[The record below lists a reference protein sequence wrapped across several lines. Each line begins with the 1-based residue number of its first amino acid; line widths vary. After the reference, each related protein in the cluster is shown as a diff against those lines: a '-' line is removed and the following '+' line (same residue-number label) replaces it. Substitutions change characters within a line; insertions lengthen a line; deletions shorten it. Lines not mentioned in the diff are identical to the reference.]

1 MAKRSLKASA
11 LGIQKAK
18 QAFER
23 RAWTQEYL
31 ASAVGLQTR
40 QSIWK
45 FFSGRPIERHL
56 FIDICFQ
63 LDLDWEDIADL
74 PRFEPI
80 VSELSPPLL
89 DLENSRQDVASALV
103 EQQTWLEQ
111 ARLQVAG
118 LIQNQCGV
126 VPATLDLEQPLPLS
140 QIYTEVNLLEHLSSH
155 RWLELADLQNAT
167 TTGFPSAHASDVAP
181 SREES
186 QSSQQQ
192 RTVIPALEAI
202 QQYNKL
208 AIFGKPGAGKTTFLQ
223 HLALLC
229 SQAQLHNAYIPIFIP
244 LRNID
249 FQLLQEA
256 SHLMDAI
263 AKQWQ
268 SLGISSD
275 RLEPLLQQGNLL
287 ILLDGFD
294 EVAQSHRGELHGQ
307 IQQLAAVYPQT
318 PMVMTCRLGIED
330 HHFRG
335 FTLME
340 MADFGWSQIEM
351 FVQKW
356 FLSQYAAA
364 TDLAQEKAKQF
375 LEQLQLHHHQ
385 PIRELAGTPIL
396 LHLLCLVFTERGT
409 FPKKRSR
416 LYQNGLDILLS
427 RWDNA
432 RGIQRDLV
440 YGNLSL
446 SDRINILSQIATTFF
461 EQGKQFFEKNEAIPI
476 IMDYLATLP
485 NSSADP
491 ETLWLQSE
499 EVLRA
504 IVLHHGL
511 FVEQAR
517 DIYSF
522 SHLTFQEYL
531 TARKIF
537 TSAITRNA
545 ALKTVTSIAT
555 NLFVPPIHP
564 LQHLAARVLD
574 IRWREVIALTVEL
587 LPNADSLLQLMQ
599 QRIDGWISDYSALQM
614 FFGWL
619 AGQAETIAH
628 LYKPAAARAF
638 YFSLVQNCGF
648 DLAFACDSELAL
660 DVTPELSLDLEL
672 MRILHQA
679 KSFLAAPTLQ
689 QGFNLCFALD
699 LNPRFELEPSFG
711 QCLHELSRQLIAVV
725 HSQEALEDW
734 CGQQGDNWVE
744 QLRSVLVE
752 YRNIGHDWQFNT
764 AQQATLSQFYQAT
777 LFLVRCYQ
785 GASQVSV
792 PTRLSLE
799 ERLLRISVPKAV
811 NTCEEVSYPAY
822 VTSRDRSIATQ
833 NSVSNL
839 ASGCA

>member
-1 MAKRSLKASA
+1 MAKRSVKASTS
-11 LGIQKAK
+11 GINRAK

-74 PRFEPI
+74 PRIEPI
-80 VSELSPPLL
+80 VAEPEAEVVESATELTRV
-89 DLENSRQDVASALV
+89 LE
-103 EQQTWLEQ
+103 EQQRWLEQ
-111 ARLQVAG
+111 LRLQVAS

-140 QIYTEVNLLEHLSSH
+140 QIYTEVNLFEHLSSH
-155 RWLELADLQNAT
+155 RWLELADLQHPTHETLIAQGLGELT
-167 TTGFPSAHASDVAP
+167 ALT
-181 SREES
+181 SRETL

-192 RTVIPALEAI
+192 RVAISALESI
-202 QQYNKL
+202 KLHNKL

-223 HLALLC
+223 HLALRC
-229 SQAQLHNAYIPIFIP
+229 SENRLHSPYIPVFIP
-244 LRNID
+244 LRNIE
-249 FQLLQEA
+249 FQPLHDSSYLLEA
-256 SHLMDAI
+256 I
-263 AKQWQ
+263 CKQWQ
-268 SLGISSD
+268 GLGVSLEQIE
-275 RLEPLLQQGNLL
+275 LLLQQGNLL

-294 EVAQSHRGELHGQ
+294 EVAQNHRSELHLQ
-307 IQQLAAVYPQT
+307 IQQLAATYPQS

-330 HHFRG
+330 YHFRG

-340 MADFGWSQIEM
+340 MADFGWPQIEM

-356 FLSQYAAA
+356 FTSQYAGS
-364 TDLAQEKAKQF
+364 TVLAQEKVTQF
-375 LEQLQLHHHQ
+375 LEQLRLQHHQ

-476 IMDYLATLP
+476 IMDYLAALP

-511 FVEQAR
+511 FVEQSR

-537 TSAITRNA
+537 TGAITRSA

-555 NLFVPPIHP
+555 NLFVPPLHP

-574 IRWREVIALTVEL
+574 IRWREVIALTIEL

-599 QRIDGWISDYSALQM
+599 QRIDSWILDYSSLKD
-614 FFGWL
+614 FFCWL
-619 AGQAETIAH
+619 DGQATAVSS

-638 YFSLVQNCGF
+638 YFSLAQNCDF

-660 DVTPELSLDLEL
+660 DVNKELALDLEL

-679 KSFLAAPTLQ
+679 KTLLDAPTVQ
-689 QGFNLCFALD
+689 QSFALCFALD
-699 LNPRFELEPSFG
+699 LSPRFELEPSFG
-711 QCLHELSRQLIAVV
+711 QCLHKLSKQLISVI
-725 HSQEALEDW
+725 HSQEVLEDW
-734 CGQQGDNWVE
+734 CCQQGQNWTE

-752 YRNIGHDWQFNT
+752 YRNIGHDWQFDAT
-764 AQQATLSQFYQAT
+764 QQAILQQFYQAT

-785 GASQVSV
+785 GASQTSA
-792 PTRLSLE
+792 PTRLNLE
-799 ERLLRISVPKAV
+799 ERLLRMSTPDRPGVVQSMTAIDQAV
-811 NTCEEVSYPAY
+811 S
-822 VTSRDRSIATQ
+822 
-833 NSVSNL
+833 
-839 ASGCA
+839 

>member
-1 MAKRSLKASA
+1 MAKRSLKASTA
-11 LGIQKAK
+11 GIQRAK

-56 FIDICFQ
+56 FIDVCFQ

-74 PRFEPI
+74 PKFEPI
-80 VSELSPPLL
+80 VSEPSAPLNYPEHSQKNIG
-89 DLENSRQDVASALV
+89 LEHSVN
-103 EQQTWLEQ
+103 QQQWLEQ
-111 ARLQVAG
+111 VRSQVASM
-118 LIQNQCGV
+118 IQNQCGV
-126 VPATLDLEQPLPLS
+126 VPAALDLEQPLPLS
-140 QIYTEVNLLEHLSSH
+140 QIYTEVNLFEHLSSH
-155 RWLELADLQNAT
+155 RWLELTDLQTAT
-167 TTGFPSAHASDVAP
+167 GKRLTTAELSEAVFPVGNHLSNQP
-181 SREES
+181 
-186 QSSQQQ
+186 Q
-192 RTVIPALEAI
+192 RAVIPALEAI

-208 AIFGKPGAGKTTFLQ
+208 AIFGKPGSGKTTFLQ
-223 HLALLC
+223 HLALLY
-229 SQAQLHNAYIPIFIP
+229 SQAQFDRLYIPIFIP
-244 LRNID
+244 LRNIE
-249 FQLLQEA
+249 FQAEEP
-256 SHLMDAI
+256 SHLMNAI
-263 AKQWQ
+263 RKQWQ
-268 SLGISSD
+268 NLGIALD
-275 RLEPLLQQGNLL
+275 QLEPLLQQGNLL
-287 ILLDGFD
+287 LLLDGFD
-294 EVAQSHRGELHGQ
+294 EVAQCHRGELHLQ
-307 IQQLAAVYPQT
+307 IQQLASTYAQT

-330 HHFRG
+330 YHFRG

-340 MADFGWSQIEM
+340 MADFGWSQIER
-351 FVQKW
+351 FVQQW
-356 FLSQYAAA
+356 FAAQSA
-364 TDLAQEKAKQF
+364 TPAALAQEKAKQF
-375 LEQLQLHHHQ
+375 LEQLQLQHHQ

-461 EQGKQFFEKNEAIPI
+461 EQGKQFFEKNEAVPI

-485 NSSADP
+485 NSSTDP

-599 QRIDGWISDYSALQM
+599 QRIDSWISEYSSLQD
-614 FFGWL
+614 FFRWL
-619 AGQAETIAH
+619 DSQATAISN

-638 YFSLVQNCGF
+638 YFSLAQNCGF

-660 DVTPELSLDLEL
+660 DINPELALDLEL

-679 KSFLAAPTLQ
+679 KSLLDSPSLQ
-689 QGFNLCFALD
+689 QSFALCFALD
-699 LNPRFELEPSFG
+699 LSPRFELEPSFG
-711 QCLHELSRQLIAVV
+711 QCLHALSQQLISVL
-725 HSQEALEDW
+725 HSQSALEDW
-734 CGQQGDNWVE
+734 CCKQGQNWVE
-744 QLRSVLVE
+744 QLRSILVE

-764 AQQATLSQFYQAT
+764 TQQEILSQFYQAT
-777 LFLVRCYQ
+777 LFLVRCYH
-785 GASQVSV
+785 GASQVAV
-792 PTRLSLE
+792 PTRLQLE
-799 ERLLRISVPKAV
+799 ERLLRMSADRAT
-811 NTCEEVSYPAY
+811 NTGETAPQYYPANP
-822 VTSRDRSIATQ
+822 DRSTAAA
-833 NSVSNL
+833 NSIPNL
-839 ASGCA
+839 ASGCL

>member
-1 MAKRSLKASA
+1 MAKRSLKASTA
-11 LGIQKAK
+11 GIQRAK

-63 LDLDWEDIADL
+63 LDLDWEEIADL

-80 VSELSPPLL
+80 VSESTPQPDAATASP
-89 DLENSRQDVASALV
+89 DNSTILA

-111 ARLQVAG
+111 VRSQVAS

-126 VPATLDLEQPLPLS
+126 VPAALDLEQPLPLS
-140 QIYTEVNLLEHLSSH
+140 QIYTDVNLLEHLSSH

-167 TTGFPSAHASDVAP
+167 NDSPTHSSLLDGAP
-181 SREES
+181 SRDHF
-186 QSSQQQ
+186 QSGQQQ

-202 QQYNKL
+202 QHYNKL

-229 SQAQLHNAYIPIFIP
+229 SQSQLHHAYIPIFIP
-244 LRNID
+244 LRNIE
-249 FQLLQEA
+249 FQPLQDA

-268 SLGISSD
+268 SLGVSLD
-275 RLEPLLQQGNLL
+275 RLETLLQQGNLL

-294 EVAQSHRGELHGQ
+294 EVAQSHRGELHLQ
-307 IQQLAAVYPQT
+307 IQQLAAAYPHT

-330 HHFRG
+330 YHFRG

-340 MADFGWSQIEM
+340 MADFGWPQIEM

-356 FLSQYAAA
+356 FASQYSTAA
-364 TDLAQEKAKQF
+364 DLAQEKAKQF

-440 YGNLSL
+440 YSNLSL

-476 IMDYLATLP
+476 IMDYLAALP
-485 NSSADP
+485 NSSVDP

-599 QRIDGWISDYSALQM
+599 QRIDGWISDYSSLQD
-614 FFGWL
+614 FFCWL
-619 AGQAETIAH
+619 EGQAETIAH

-638 YFSLVQNCGF
+638 YFSLVQNYGF

-660 DVTPELSLDLEL
+660 DVTPELALDLEL

-679 KSFLAAPTLQ
+679 KNFLATPTLQ

-699 LNPRFELEPSFG
+699 LNPRFELEPCFG
-711 QCLHELSRQLIAVV
+711 QCLHELSKQLISVV
-725 HSQEALEDW
+725 HSQEALENW
-734 CGQQGDNWVE
+734 CGHQGEHWVE

-752 YRNIGHDWQFNT
+752 YRNIGHDWQFNA

-799 ERLLRISVPKAV
+799 ERLLRISAPVAAHGG
-811 NTCEEVSYPAY
+811 EVSHPAFLPG
-822 VTSRDRSIATQ
+822 RDRPAVAKK
-833 NSVSNL
+833 SVSNMT
-839 ASGCA
+839 SGCA